1 MAYPRVA
8 GPLAGACGSQYSG
21 YVLGAAKRSERAIP
35 HSGYILGAAT
45 RSERAIPLIALT
57 VRDIAFGATGDFVTG
72 VVFRCERFFAE
83 GGFNSERAL
92 RSKEFCACQ
101 ACVFF

>member
-8 GPLAGACGSQYSG
+8 GPLAGARGSQYSG

-35 HSGYILGAAT
+35 
-45 RSERAIPLIALT
+45 LIALIL
-57 VRDIAFGATGDFVTG
+57 REIAFGATGEFVIG
-72 VVFRCERFFAE
+72 MVFRCEMFFIE
-83 GGFNSERAL
+83 GGSKSERAF
-92 RSKEFCACQ
+92 RSNEFCARQ